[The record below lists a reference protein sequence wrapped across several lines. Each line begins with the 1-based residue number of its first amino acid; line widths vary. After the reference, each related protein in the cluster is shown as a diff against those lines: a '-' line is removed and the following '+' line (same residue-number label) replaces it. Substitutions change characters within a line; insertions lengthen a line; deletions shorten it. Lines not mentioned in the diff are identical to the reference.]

1 MKITRI
7 AILLLLGVLFVLL
20 LPVQMATADDMVN
33 IPDQNLEA
41 VIREAISKPI
51 GDIYESDL
59 LGLWKLDASWR
70 DIADLN
76 GLEYCTNLRQL
87 RLWENQISDIS
98 PLSSLTSLTE
108 LNLMG
113 SQISDISP
121 LSGLTSLTE
130 LNLMGDQISDISPLS
145 GLTSLTTLYLW
156 GSQLSDI
163 SPLSGLTSLRT
174 LTLWGDQIS
183 DIEPLVDN
191 PGLSSGDYVYLSDN
205 PLSTTSID
213 TYIPQLEARGV
224 EVGYNP
230 IPSVLWA
237 WIVIG
242 FTVTLLVLLVVLLAV
257 IIYFRVFRKAMV

>member
-1 MKITRI
+1 MKITKI
-7 AILLLLGVLFVLL
+7 AMLLLLGVLLVLL

-33 IPDQNLEA
+33 IPDHNLEA
-41 VIREAISKPI
+41 VIREAIAKPI

-59 LGLWKLDASWR
+59 LGLWKLDASGR
-70 DIADLN
+70 GIADLN
-76 GLEYCTNLRQL
+76 GLEYCTNLREL

-98 PLSSLTSLTE
+98 PISGLTSLTR

-121 LSGLTSLTE
+121 LSGLT
-130 LNLMGDQISDISPLS
+130 N
-145 GLTSLTTLYLW
+145 LTTLYLW

-163 SPLSGLTSLRT
+163 SPLSGLTSLTT

-242 FTVTLLVLLVVLLAV
+242 FTVILTVTLLVLLAV
-257 IIYFRVFRKAMV
+257 IIYFRVFRKATV

>member
-7 AILLLLGVLFVLL
+7 AMLLLLGVLFVLL

-33 IPDQNLEA
+33 IPDHNLEA
-41 VIREAISKPI
+41 VIREAIAKPI

-59 LGLWKLDASWR
+59 LGLWKLDASRR

-98 PLSSLTSLTE
+98 PLS
-108 LNLMG
+108 
-113 SQISDISP
+113 
-121 LSGLTSLTE
+121 GLTSLTE
-130 LNLMGDQISDISPLS
+130 LYLMENRISDISPLS
-145 GLTSLTTLYLW
+145 GLTSLTTLM
-156 GSQLSDI
+156 
-163 SPLSGLTSLRT
+163 
-174 LTLWGDQIS
+174 LWGDQIS

-242 FTVTLLVLLVVLLAV
+242 FTVTLTVTLLVLLAA
-257 IIYFRVFRKAMV
+257 IIYFRVFRKATV